1 MFQPEMA
8 FADLWAA
15 MDNAE
20 KYVKY
25 VVNYAQEKCPSD
37 LEFFNKFVDS
47 SLSDRLTKLVTQPFV
62 RIAYRDAIQLLQ
74 EEIALNR
81 TAWQYP
87 DVEFG
92 TDLSTEHERWLAE
105 TKFQSCK
112 CGMLI
117 LYCMYVC
124 IYLFMC
130 TYLLLSTN
138 ENIEVSVM

>member
-74 EEIALNR
+74 DEIALNR

-112 CGMLI
+112 CGML
-117 LYCMYVC
+117 LFYVCMYVYVLFE
-124 IYLFMC
+124 IYII
-130 TYLLLSTN
+130 LLLF
-138 ENIEVSVM
+138 